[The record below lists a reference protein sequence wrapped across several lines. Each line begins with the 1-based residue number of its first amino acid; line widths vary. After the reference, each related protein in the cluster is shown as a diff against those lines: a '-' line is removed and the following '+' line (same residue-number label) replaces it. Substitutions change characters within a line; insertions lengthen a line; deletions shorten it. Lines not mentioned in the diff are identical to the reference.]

1 MVERQVAARGISH
14 EAVLQ
19 AMRDVP
25 REAFIAA
32 DLAEF
37 AYVDAPLPIAEG
49 QTISQPYIVA
59 LMAEALE
66 LKPGDRVLEVGAG
79 SGYAAAIL
87 GKVAKRVITV
97 ERHRALAESAAA
109 ALRGLGYDN
118 VDVHHAD
125 GSLGW
130 VDSAPYEAILVTAA
144 PSRIWQK
151 PLDPLSSA
159 DIAGCLAQL
168 GRLDLD
174 RNPELG
180 SDATV
185 VGIVW
190 HWMANVVRGRGPL
203 EYDLLGDHIRG
214 FRKRTMR
221 RWRRQTGGTSLAPA
235 MERIQRD
242 QDLVGL
248 LRKGYSIGNARR
260 WLQRHPRQHA
270 KDAPVSRSHSV
281 GPTAQA

>member
-1 MVERQVAARGISH
+1 MVGQRIPGISGMIPI
-14 EAVLQ
+14 AQRPDGGLL
-19 AMRDVP
+19 MP
-25 REAFIAA
+25 REVIEGFMPGRTLDELVAIVREGRPWQDQPRVAT
-32 DLAEF
+32 EF
-37 AYVDAPLPIAEG
+37 
-49 QTISQPYIVA
+49 VA
-59 LMAEALE
+59 WS
-66 LKPGDRVLEVGAG
+66 R
-79 SGYAAAIL
+79 
-87 GKVAKRVITV
+87 
-97 ERHRALAESAAA
+97 RH
-109 ALRGLGYDN
+109 
-118 VDVHHAD
+118 
-125 GSLGW
+125 
-130 VDSAPYEAILVTAA
+130 
-144 PSRIWQK
+144 WQK